1 LHDMCVITGSV
12 CQHDLCSRPIFLDR
26 LPAPPHTANA
36 PQRHSPL
43 RACTRPSSEGLPR
56 WVWRRSNNNWAE
68 ATPREIIPRKGLD
81 TTRSLGSAMQSVL
94 REILDCCAITLS
106 RFIKPGKSRHE
117 RAIYHDA
124 AITPAAA
131 NTLCLGGALACACWR
146 WVVRSVA
153 DSVRGTTLTQELPTC
168 ASWHAI
174 RSTEDWAPVIPT
186 FERGDGG
193 LGGSQPFG
201 RMTFRG

>member
-1 LHDMCVITGSV
+1 MCVITGSV
-12 CQHDLCSRPIFLDR
+12 CQHDLCSRPIFL
-26 LPAPPHTANA
+26 
-36 PQRHSPL
+36 
-43 RACTRPSSEGLPR
+43 E
-56 WVWRRSNNNWAE
+56 
-68 ATPREIIPRKGLD
+68 KGSD

-106 RFIKPGKSRHE
+106 RFIKPGRADTNARYTTMQPSRQ
-117 RAIYHDA
+117 RLQIRSV
-124 AITPAAA
+124 
-131 NTLCLGGALACACWR
+131 LGVRWRRRVCWR
-146 WVVRSVA
+146 WVVCSVA